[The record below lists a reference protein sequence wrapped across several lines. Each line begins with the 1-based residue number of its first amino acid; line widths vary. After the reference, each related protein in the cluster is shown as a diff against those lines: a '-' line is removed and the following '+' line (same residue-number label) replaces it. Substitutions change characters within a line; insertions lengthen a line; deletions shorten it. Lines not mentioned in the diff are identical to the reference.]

1 MQPRVRH
8 NKTRHTLRLITLAAL
23 LGVSTI
29 ALSQCRMVSDNVTGV
44 KTGAGTLS
52 GRSNC
57 SRQCNDS
64 FEAAIRAEEARH
76 RAALRS
82 CGHDSRCRSDE
93 DSLNDRN
100 EAMISS
106 ARKECKRG
114 CYNEGGGHGR

>member
-1 MQPRVRH
+1 MQHRVRH
-8 NKTRHTLRLITLAAL
+8 NKARHTLRLITLAAL
-23 LGVSTI
+23 LGISTI
-29 ALSQCRMVSDNVTGV
+29 ALSQCRMVSDTVTGV
-44 KTGAGTLS
+44 KSGAGTLS

-82 CGHDSRCRSDE
+82 CGHDSRCKSDE
-93 DSLNDRN
+93 DRLNDRN
-100 EAMISS
+100 QDQISD
-106 ARKECKRG
+106 ARKECKKG